1 VDSQERIPDIQISDY
16 ANLNNH
22 YCPILNKV
30 RASLQNKQLYVY
42 CATAGTPMVI
52 YYPIVK
58 KPHRRGQTT
67 DFSPKELYDFR
78 SFSDDKKSRLPFNG
92 HLAIGMPVMITQNM
106 FPKIK
111 VMNGTIGFIVSIQ
124 HDVENLM
131 TITYG
136 TEANNYIQT
145 HECSRSPKVVFIKLY
160 NREEE
165 YGYGPGAIPIPL
177 ENLSGKITLSNNR
190 SQSFKIEQFAFV
202 NAFSLTIDKC
212 QGLTLNSVIM
222 GPIKHSSRNTPHRH
236 SLYVLL
242 SRGRTLSRIRFMEEL
257 TLSHTEYFKPA
268 ATTIALIAHLNTND

>member
-1 VDSQERIPDIQISDY
+1 VCQRSWTEPTSGFCSPNEERGYNLFVNINYVNSLVTDWRHKDDVVFGDMLKRLRMGELTDADRRLLNASCFVNERIPDMQISDY

-22 YCPILNKV
+22 YCPILTTSNKV

-78 SFSDDKKSRLPFNG
+78 SFSDDKTSRLPFNG

-124 HDVENLM
+124 HDGENLM

-136 TEANNYIQT
+136 TEANNYIQK
-145 HECSRSPKVVFIKLY
+145 HECLRSPKVVFIKL
-160 NREEE
+160 
-165 YGYGPGAIPIPL
+165 
-177 ENLSGKITLSNNR
+177 
-190 SQSFKIEQFAFV
+190 
-202 NAFSLTIDKC
+202 
-212 QGLTLNSVIM
+212 
-222 GPIKHSSRNTPHRH
+222 
-236 SLYVLL
+236 
-242 SRGRTLSRIRFMEEL
+242 
-257 TLSHTEYFKPA
+257 
-268 ATTIALIAHLNTND
+268 